1 MPDVNLCA
9 GIVAM
14 CGIAGGPLLA
24 ILNVLFVCGT
34 YHSIALQLVACKYGV
49 ITMAAILLYA
59 RKSTQ
64 PRLFP
69 NENMLERLWDLF
81 AVGGYC
87 YGRIRKGAHCGIP
100 ARDAH
105 RHLDDRHS
113 HPAGVSTDQDG
124 SVSFSGTWEQSFV

>member
-49 ITMAAILLYA
+49 ITMAAILLYGPFGSA
-59 RKSTQ
+59 AT
-64 PRLFP
+64 LP
-69 NENMLERLWDLF
+69 NAAL
-81 AVGGYC
+81 G
-87 YGRIRKGAHCGIP
+87 
-100 ARDAH
+100 
-105 RHLDDRHS
+105 DRWNCLR
-113 HPAGVSTDQDG
+113 A
-124 SVSFSGTWEQSFV
+124 